1 MHRKEVDVFSAGLD
15 RGKLFP
21 EVEAVLIISTL
32 KSWCLH
38 KNDQDG
44 FTTVLISFSSPPSPD
59 IPSSSDD
66 GAARREDEL
75 QEWRHG

>member
-21 EVEAVLIISTL
+21 EVDAVLIISTL
-32 KSWCLH
+32 KSCCLH

-75 QEWRHG
+75 QEWRHR

>member
-21 EVEAVLIISTL
+21 EVDAVLIISTL
-32 KSWCLH
+32 KSCCLH

-44 FTTVLISFSSPPSPD
+44 FTTVLISFSSPPLP
-59 IPSSSDD
+59 
-66 GAARREDEL
+66 
-75 QEWRHG
+75 

>member
-21 EVEAVLIISTL
+21 EVDAVLIISTL
-32 KSWCLH
+32 KSCCLH

-44 FTTVLISFSSPPSPD
+44 FTTVLISFSSPL
-59 IPSSSDD
+59 PSSSDD

-75 QEWRHG
+75 QEWRHR